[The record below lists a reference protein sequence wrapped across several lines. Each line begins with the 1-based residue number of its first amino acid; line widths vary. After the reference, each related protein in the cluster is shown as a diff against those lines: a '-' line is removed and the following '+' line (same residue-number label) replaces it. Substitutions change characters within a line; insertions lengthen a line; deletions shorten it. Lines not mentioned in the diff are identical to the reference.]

1 MIKIISLKSRAIGQ
15 ISKFI
20 FKSGEYELDD
30 YVVFETSREKG
41 FGKVVSID
49 LVRNHEIPVDAQ
61 KAVFRKCNEEDW
73 KVIKE
78 IEELE
83 KESLKSIREEIKKKH
98 INMKIIC
105 VEYSFDKQKLYIFFS
120 SEEKIDFK
128 YLLNF
133 LFKKLRV
140 WIELKQIGLRES
152 AQFFGGVGICGRNI
166 CCNSFLNSPRK
177 ININSV
183 ENQNLYVGGTKF
195 CGICGRLMCCLDYE
209 EKMYLKS
216 IEKMPKI
223 KDIVETPAGLGIVV
237 GINVISENVRV
248 SLVNDPT
255 AHAIAFKVSE
265 LKQVKKEYV
274 GKN

>member
-1 MIKIISLKSRAIGQ
+1 MIKIISLKSRSIGQ

-20 FKSGEYELDD
+20 FQSGEYELYD

-41 FGKVVSID
+41 FGKVVSVD
-49 LVRNHEIPVDAQ
+49 LVRNHEVPVDAQ
-61 KAVFRKCNEEDW
+61 KAVFRKSNEEDW
-73 KVIKE
+73 KIIKE

-83 KESLKSIREEIKKKH
+83 KESFELIKEEIKKKH
-98 INMKIIC
+98 IGMKVIC

-152 AQFFGGVGICGRNI
+152 AQFFGGVGICGRKI
-166 CCNSFLNSPRK
+166 CCNSFLSSPRK
-177 ININSV
+177 INMNSV

-255 AHAIAFKVSE
+255 AHAIVFKVSE
-265 LKQVKKEYV
+265 LKHIKKEYI